1 MKRRQKNDPQTLI
14 TAVEKIK
21 TLGERSLGRVSLN
34 TLRSFF
40 EDKGFNLKAVSDL
53 AKSGRFSQLF
63 TQLVLR
69 QTENE
74 YDPILDSYPEAL
86 EFVED
91 DETTPIYRGQ
101 HDQNERI
108 DFALANSSFRDKY
121 QFLGGGVATYF
132 DSNASVPNKISGTP
146 IAIIGCGAAG
156 LMIHHALRNLGF
168 NKVSVF
174 EKAKPLGIWSQPN
187 VHGLSRNNPRTL
199 RFYRGVLESAP
210 GDGESIKV
218 FLEQIFVEPTRKT
231 VTQVIP
237 GNLEHTIVFEDG
249 TRKKFPIVINAIG
262 IGSPKPIS
270 DKRRMVT
277 SATAAE
283 AGSRWQ
289 KVLKPEEVKG
299 KTIILIGLGNS
310 TAEMLHQIHT
320 LQDRGVKMDYRILT
334 HYPADSVFNPNN
346 TVIADDESY
355 RVFRDLSIP
364 ELVNYQG
371 DLVSSRSD
379 YYRALLGGK
388 ILHGVNRWEVEGDT
402 IAVYRGTEV
411 TKVPYDRIMTLIGYK
426 NSREVLENMG
436 CMYDEEHE
444 GVCFDYDGELS
455 LGPSNNPEK
464 RLRKGYYG
472 FGSVL
477 ETTLNPNAIVIP
489 GMIHRIGD
497 LLFGIAVRS
506 TEYKLR

>member
-21 TLGERSLGRVSLN
+21 TLGGKSLGRISLS
-34 TLRSFF
+34 TLRSYF
-40 EDKGFNLKAVSDL
+40 EDKGFSLKAAANL
-53 AKSGRFSQLF
+53 AKSGKFSQLF

-108 DFALANSSFRDKY
+108 DFALANSGFRDGKQY
-121 QFLGGGVATYF
+121 FGGGMATYF
-132 DSNASVPNKISGTP
+132 SSDAGVPNNIKGIP

-156 LMIHHALRNLGF
+156 LMAHYALKDLGF
-168 NKVSVF
+168 TQVTVY
-174 EKAKPLGIWSQPN
+174 EKAKPLGLWSQPN
-187 VHGLSRNNPRTL
+187 VHGLSRNNPRAL
-199 RFYRGVLESAP
+199 RFYEGTIESAP
-210 GDGESIKV
+210 GDGEGIRT
-218 FLEQIFVEPTRKT
+218 FLQRMSLEPIRKT
-231 VTQVIP
+231 ITQVIP
-237 GNLEHTIVFEDG
+237 GDLEHTIMFEG
-249 TRKKFPIVINAIG
+249 GSKKKFPIVINAIG

-277 SATAAE
+277 NATAAE
-283 AGSRWQ
+283 SGSRWQ

-310 TAEMLHQIHT
+310 TAEMLYQIHT
-320 LQDRGVKMDYRILT
+320 LQDNGVYVDYRILT
-334 HYPADSVFNPNN
+334 HYPAEAVFNPNN
-346 TVIADDESY
+346 TAIVGDETY

-371 DLVSSRSD
+371 DLVGSRSD

-388 ILHGVNRWEVEGDT
+388 ILHGVNRWEVEDNT

-444 GVCFDYDGELS
+444 GACFDYDGELS
-455 LGPSNNPEK
+455 LGPSNNPSN

-497 LLFGIAVRS
+497 LLFGIVVRS
-506 TEYKLR
+506 TEYRLR